1 MRNKL
6 LPYATG
12 AALALAML
20 ALVSCS
26 RPAPTAAGP
35 AGPQANSAQA
45 AAAEAANPVVAQVD
59 LSPLYWQDVA
69 RRLAELKGEPD
80 AEVKAALMA
89 ASDVL
94 VAREMGVVGQA
105 PAPTETAAQAADRF
119 LAQVW
124 DGKRGCAVT
133 EAELRL
139 AYMQDL
145 GSYKHPPSWT
155 VWDLQSACCADGAD
169 CPLLEQ
175 EGCRQKV
182 RPHLQKFAD
191 ELRRS
196 YPQLPALGLT
206 ADATEVALADSPLKQ
221 RHLPQFEEGA
231 AALQASGQPVRLLR
245 YTFWQQNVAGF
256 EKAPFRRAD
265 PSVEK
270 AAQKAKLGE
279 VLGPFD
285 GDDALHVA
293 VVAARKPQSV
303 GLPKAAT
310 EAEANPVA
318 LALRAKLCGEA
329 AVTERHL
336 YRQRLVQG
344 ARILWKAEAL
354 VGRIPAAAIDQLVK
368 LRDADLQHR

>member
-1 MRNKL
+1 M
-6 LPYATG
+6 
-12 AALALAML
+12 
-20 ALVSCS
+20 
-26 RPAPTAAGP
+26 
-35 AGPQANSAQA
+35 
-45 AAAEAANPVVAQVD
+45 D
-59 LSPLYWQDVA
+59 LTPLRWADVA

-94 VAREMGVVGQA
+94 VAREMAVVGQA
-105 PAPTETAAQAADRF
+105 PSPTETAAEASDRF

-145 GSYKHPPSWT
+145 STYKHPATWT

-169 CPLLEQ
+169 CPLVEQ
-175 EGCRQKV
+175 ERCRQQL

-191 ELRRS
+191 ELRRA
-196 YPQLPALGLT
+196 YARLPAVGM
-206 ADATEVALADSPLKQ
+206 AAEASEVALADSPLKQ

-245 YTFWQQNVAGF
+245 YSFWQQNVPGF

-265 PSVEK
+265 PATEQ

-293 VVAARKPQSV
+293 VVAARKPQSI
-303 GLPKAAT
+303 GLPKTATAT
-310 EAEANPVA
+310 EESPVA
-318 LALRAKLCGEA
+318 LALRAKLCQEA
-329 AVTERHL
+329 AKAERHL

-344 ARILWKAEAL
+344 ARILWKAEML
-354 VGRIPAAAIDQLVK
+354 TGRVPATAIDQLVK
-368 LRDADLQHR
+368 LRDAGNNHP